1 MLDTID
7 GWMNEIKPL
16 LKIEDHCYFESDVK
30 PADERGRDEFAA
42 YLIKGDEVFK
52 IILAEL
58 SIREMKRFMGT
69 EEFKR
74 HLHQRMD
81 RLAVKAGYRAS
92 LVNNDKLDKDFQSE

>member
-7 GWMNEIKPL
+7 SLMEDIKPL
-16 LKIEDHCYFESDVK
+16 LRIEDHCTFESDVK
-30 PADERGRDEFAA
+30 PTGDRNRDEFAA
-42 YLIKGDEVFK
+42 YLIRGDEVFK
-52 IILAEL
+52 IVLAEL
-58 SIREMKRFMGT
+58 SVRDMKRYMAT
-69 EEFKR
+69 EEFTR